1 MEKVIGE
8 LAFYTRFR
16 ESFGGWDYGKRRFR
30 AALELELELEL
41 FGGIR
46 CFSSI
51 CDSESKEKG
60 GNLP

>member
-8 LAFYTRFR
+8 LAFYTRFW
-16 ESFGGWDYGKRRFR
+16 ESFGGWEEEIPCSI
-30 AALELELELEL
+30 ELELELEL

-51 CDSESKEKG
+51 CDSESEEEKG